1 MPGIEVPPESTHTMN
16 SKTIKFIAMIALS
29 LCGKAVF
36 SHGNTDHEKPRTV
49 IKEQKTW
56 GIAGEART
64 VSKTVTVVM
73 TDAMRFTPD
82 RIDVRQGETLRIV
95 VKNDGKMLHEFVIG
109 TPKDLDEHAAL
120 MVKFPTMEHDEPY
133 MTHVPPGQ
141 TGQII
146 WTFNRSGE
154 FDFACLI
161 AGHYQAGMVGK
172 FTVRTAPHEKD
183 PSRTEHK
190 H

>member
-1 MPGIEVPPESTHTMN
+1 MASNTL
-16 SKTIKFIAMIALS
+16 KLIAIVAIS

-36 SHGNTDHEKPRTV
+36 SHENTDHGKPSTV
-49 IKEQKTW
+49 IKAQTDW
-56 GIAGEART
+56 GIAGDAKAVTRT
-64 VSKTVTVVM
+64 VTITM
-73 TDAMRFTPD
+73 ADTMRFTPD
-82 RIDVRQGETLRIV
+82 RIDVRQGETLQIA

-109 TPKDLDEHAAL
+109 AKKDLDEHAAL
-120 MVKFPTMEHDEPY
+120 MVKFPAMEHDEPY

-141 TGQII
+141 TGRIV
-146 WTFNRSGE
+146 WTFNRTGE

-161 AGHYQAGMVGK
+161 AGHYSAGMVGK
-172 FTVRTAPHEKD
+172 ITVRTASYEKG